1 MSQSLTIK
9 EQETLR
15 FIYGINLTFLSFCL
29 LFAFYINVR
38 YLPELRIRGCLVWMF
53 YMIMYVVLVGD
64 IISCSIEVNNINEE
78 FVNYQDPAVDY
89 TY

>member
-1 MSQSLTIK
+1 MTDSLTID
-9 EQETLR
+9 EQQTLR
-15 FIYGINLTFLSFCL
+15 TVYCINMIFLCFNL

-38 YLPELRIRGCLVWMF
+38 FLPELRIRGCLVWMF

-64 IISCSIEVNNINEE
+64 IISCAMELNDINGEFLKYIDPSI
-78 FVNYQDPAVDY
+78 DY